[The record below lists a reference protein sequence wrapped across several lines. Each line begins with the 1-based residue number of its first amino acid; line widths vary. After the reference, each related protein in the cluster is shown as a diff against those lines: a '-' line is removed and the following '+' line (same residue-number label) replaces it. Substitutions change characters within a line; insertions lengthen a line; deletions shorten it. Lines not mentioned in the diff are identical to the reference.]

1 MVEVKEFFSTEN
13 QEYWLEQI
21 RKSDWGAGQFLY
33 KLLKENELK
42 KMCGERTRVLMLVKV
57 DKLISFGTLAEKDD
71 IQPTELTPW
80 VGFVYTFP
88 EYRGHRYAG
97 ELLAHAEVLA
107 AEDGMEYVYISTN
120 HEGLYE
126 KYGYEFY
133 QMMKDIGGEDSRV
146 YRKYV
151 RKGIVC

>member
-1 MVEVKEFFSTEN
+1 MVEIKEYFDIEN
-13 QEYWLEQI
+13 QAYWLEQI
-21 RKSDWGAGQFLY
+21 KTSDWGAGQFLY

-42 KMCGERTRVLMLVKV
+42 KLCGEQTRVLMLVEE
-57 DKLISFGTLAEKDD
+57 DKLVAFGTLAEKDD
-71 IQPTELTPW
+71 IQPTDLTPW

-88 EYRGHRYAG
+88 EYRGHKYAG
-97 ELLAHAEVLA
+97 ELLAYAEKLA

-126 KYGYEFY
+126 KYGYAFY

-146 YRKYV
+146 YRKCV
-151 RKGIVC
+151 KK

>member
-21 RKSDWGAGQFLY
+21 RKSDWGTGQFLY

-80 VGFVYTFP
+80 IGFVYTFP

-133 QMMKDIGGEDSRV
+133 QMMKDIGGEASRV